1 MVAMYGLPII
11 CPPYDLHIKPHLI
24 PLILPLSQ
32 VFHFPISW
40 FFAQIAEKIVPF
52 TVLDISCTKLHH
64 LIYQRMILNMF
75 NCSIVHCQLH
85 FPLSSLKIS
94 LLLFQFLFFQSFTFS
109 SSFLQSEHLLHTT
122 APTHPQNDKSQ
133 YFHFHC

>member
-32 VFHFPISW
+32 VDLFHFAISWFFPLILPLSQVFHFAISW

-85 FPLSSLKIS
+85 FPLSSL
-94 LLLFQFLFFQSFTFS
+94 
-109 SSFLQSEHLLHTT
+109 
-122 APTHPQNDKSQ
+122 
-133 YFHFHC
+133 